1 MNTHPYE
8 RSLRL
13 CVPTLLLVAAGCGGG
28 YGGSGDSAGASA
40 PPPPP
45 PPTVVL
51 SVQPTAITAGQSATL
66 TWSTT
71 SADTCTASGAWSGTQ
86 ATAGSQAVTPT
97 AAGSDTYT
105 LTCTGADA
113 ASGSTTASATLT
125 VNAASGY
132 SVTKLVSDSAGVG
145 AISSDANLV
154 NPWGIVFAPGKPA
167 WVANNHSATA
177 IFYDGNGKAQ
187 PNASPLVLHL
197 PAGAGPVTFDP
208 TGIVAN
214 ISSVDFTV
222 ASGTRSGVARL
233 IFAGE
238 AGLIAGWSPTVDPN
252 PLIVHTDAGG
262 AVYKGLALANNG
274 QANFLYATDF
284 HNNKIDVFD
293 ASFTRQTATATAFAF
308 IDPTLPAGYA
318 PFGIQAI
325 GIGTAGA
332 VQLYVTYA
340 QQLGPDNRLN
350 STGAGL
356 GIVDVFDTNG
366 NLVKHLI
373 PVGAQLNAPW
383 GLALAPSDFGTL
395 SNLLLVGNFGD
406 GKINAFDPSSGQ
418 FMGAVQDGA
427 GAAIAE
433 PGLWGIAFGND
444 AVNQPHNTLFFAA
457 GINNQADGIYGR
469 IDLGA
474 APVLNVAPAVT
485 LTAPS
490 GNLTGTVSLTATVAD
505 SANIAI
511 ASVDFFVNGTT
522 LIGTVHAAPFSV
534 QWDTTTAPAGG
545 VALTAVATDADGNVG
560 TSPPVRVT
568 VGPAVTLTQLQTQV
582 FTPLCSGCH
591 NGSQP
596 AGGPLPG
603 SQNLTAGNTFSN
615 LVGVPSIEQPALM
628 RVKPNDPDN
637 SYLIHKV
644 EGTAGITGAQM
655 PFGGPPL
662 SQATIDQIRA
672 WISGGALNN

>member
-1 MNTHPYE
+1 
-8 RSLRL
+8 
-13 CVPTLLLVAAGCGGG
+13 
-28 YGGSGDSAGASA
+28 
-40 PPPPP
+40 
-45 PPTVVL
+45 
-51 SVQPTAITAGQSATL
+51 
-66 TWSTT
+66 
-71 SADTCTASGAWSGTQ
+71 
-86 ATAGSQAVTPT
+86 
-97 AAGSDTYT
+97 
-105 LTCTGADA
+105 
-113 ASGSTTASATLT
+113 
-125 VNAASGY
+125 
-132 SVTKLVSDSAGVG
+132 
-145 AISSDANLV
+145 
-154 NPWGIVFAPGKPA
+154 
-167 WVANNHSATA
+167 
-177 IFYDGNGKAQ
+177 
-187 PNASPLVLHL
+187 VLHL
-197 PAGAGPVTFDP
+197 PAGAGSVAFDP

-214 ISSVDFTV
+214 VSSVDFSV
-222 ASGTRSGVARL
+222 ISGTRSGVARL

-238 AGLIAGWSPTVDPN
+238 AGMIAGWSPTVDPN
-252 PLIVHTDAGG
+252 PLIVYTDAGG

-293 ASFTRQTATATAFAF
+293 ASFTRQTPTASTFAF
-308 IDPTLPAGYA
+308 VDPTLPTGYA

-325 GIGTAGA
+325 GTGTAGA

-350 STGAGL
+350 TTGAGL
-356 GIVDVFDTNG
+356 GIIDVFDTNG

-373 PVGAQLNAPW
+373 PAGGQLNAPW
-383 GLALAPSDFGTL
+383 GLALAPADFGSL

-418 FMGAVQDGA
+418 FMGAAQDGA

-433 PGLWGIAFGND
+433 PGLWGIVFGND

-457 GINNQADGIYGR
+457 GINNQADGTYGR

-474 APVLNVAPAVT
+474 APLLNVPPTITV
-485 LTAPS
+485 TAPS
-490 GNLTGTVSLTATVAD
+490 GSVTGTVSLTATVVD
-505 SANIAI
+505 PANIAI
-511 ASVDFFVNGTT
+511 ASVSFFVNGTT
-522 LIGTVHAAPFSV
+522 LIGTVRAAPFSV

-545 VALTAVATDADGNVG
+545 VTLTAVATDVDGNVG
-560 TSPPVRVT
+560 TSPAVQVT

-596 AGGPLPG
+596 AGGALPG

-615 LVGVPSIEQPALM
+615 LVGVASIEQPGLM

-655 PFGGPPL
+655 PFGGPAL

-672 WISGGALNN
+672 WISSGALNN